1 MKLRAPGMQTL
12 WLSAD
17 AVLDSRNAGMA
28 DLAAGVPVTDL
39 TTFNAY
45 SVTKTFTAAAVLR
58 LAEQGR
64 LDLDRPIA
72 RYLDRFPYADSPTV
86 RQTLTHTGG
95 FPNPIPLSWVHLA
108 DEHEAFDSA
117 QFIDAVLRANP
128 RLKSEPGRRVA
139 YSNLG
144 YLLLGQLIE
153 QLSGQPYADFV
164 EQHLIRPLQLRDG
177 ETLAF
182 TIPQAKLHAQGHVER
197 WSLLNLVLGFFIDRE
212 RFIAARSGRWLQLR
226 PLYVNGAAYGGLIG
240 NARGFARYLQALLG
254 QGDYLS
260 PHLRAQLLT
269 VAHAPDGS
277 APGRSLGWFAGTLRG
292 LPYFAHAGGGPG
304 FYCEI
309 RLYPRA
315 GRASVVMLNRSGIRD
330 ERLLDRIDC
339 ASIEGGDWLA
349 RGAGSRALSA
359 DPS

>member
-1 MKLRAPGMQTL
+1 MKLHVPGMQTL

-17 AVLDSRNAGMA
+17 TVLDSRNAGMA
-28 DLAAGVPVTDL
+28 DLAAGVPVTDR

-45 SVTKTFTAAAVLR
+45 SVTKTFTAAAVLQ

-72 RYLDRFPYADSPTV
+72 QYLDRFPYANSPTV

-95 FPNPIPLSWVHLA
+95 FPNPIPLPWVHLA

-128 RLKSEPGRRVA
+128 RLKSEPGRRVT

-153 QLSGQPYADFV
+153 QVSGQPYAGFV
-164 EQHLIRPLQLRDG
+164 EQHLIRPLKLHDG

-182 TIPQAKLHAQGHVER
+182 TIPQAQQHARGYVER

-254 QGDYLS
+254 RDHYLS

-269 VAHAPDGS
+269 AAHAPDGS
-277 APGRSLGWFAGTLRG
+277 ALGRSLGWSAGTLQGR
-292 LPYFAHAGGGPG
+292 PYFAHAGGGPG
-304 FYCEI
+304 FYCEL

-330 ERLLDRIDC
+330 ERLLDRIDR
-339 ASIEGGDWLA
+339 ASIEGGDRLA
-349 RGAGSRALSA
+349 QGAGSRALSA